1 MISPARVPSRHA
13 RLLSCSLVLMIL
25 SACAQTPPDPA
36 TATAPAVTA
45 PSAPSRAAA
54 YAGHF
59 ESDCQQLGEAF
70 YTRDL
75 VDLSPAEGGTVQA
88 RYAKAFHDAE
98 GCTPASLVV
107 VFHMPPARWT
117 FDGTTQV
124 QGRTVDRIQVQPA
137 PGGRL
142 TASQARPGSLEE
154 TPDQF
159 LMRRSST
166 GRGLPVDKA
175 VDASPTKELRLLTS
189 QRLYSSAL
197 EASANAYPTELDL
210 EGYLSRKPT
219 P

>member
-1 MISPARVPSRHA
+1 MILSARVHGRHG
-13 RLLSCSLVLMIL
+13 RLLGCSLALAAL
-25 SACAQTPPDPA
+25 SACAQTPPAPA
-36 TATAPAVTA
+36 TGAALATPAA
-45 PSAPSRAAA
+45 SAPSRAAA

-59 ESDCQQLGEAF
+59 ESGCQQLGEAF

-75 VDLSPAEGGTVQA
+75 VDLTPAEGGTVQA

-124 QGRTVDRIQVQPA
+124 QGRTVDRIQVQPT

-159 LMRRSST
+159 LMRRHST

-175 VDASPTKELRLLTS
+175 VEASPTKELRLLTS
-189 QRLYSSAL
+189 QRLYSSPPDAPPQD
-197 EASANAYPTELDL
+197 YPTELEL
-210 EGYLSRKPT
+210 ESYLSRKPS

>member
-1 MISPARVPSRHA
+1 MTSPARVPGHHA
-13 RLLSCSLVLMIL
+13 RLLGCSLALVAL
-25 SACAQTPPDPA
+25 SACAQTPPAPA
-36 TATAPAVTA
+36 TATAPAA
-45 PSAPSRAAA
+45 SAPARATA

-75 VDLSPAEGGTVQA
+75 VDLAPADGGTVQA

-159 LMRRSST
+159 LMRRQGT

-189 QRLYSSAL
+189 QRLYSSTL
-197 EASANAYPTELDL
+197 EGSADAYPTELDL

>member
-1 MISPARVPSRHA
+1 MIPNARVRGRHG
-13 RLLSCSLVLMIL
+13 RLLGCSLALAAL
-25 SACAQTPPDPA
+25 SACVQTPPAPIAATPA
-36 TATAPAVTA
+36 GSEPA
-45 PSAPSRAAA
+45 RAAA

-75 VDLSPAEGGTVQA
+75 LDLTPAEGGTVQA

-98 GCTPASLVV
+98 GCLPASLVV
-107 VFHMPPARWT
+107 VFHMPPSRWI

-124 QGRTVDRIQVQPA
+124 QGRTVDRVQVQPT

-159 LMRRSST
+159 LMRRHGT

-189 QRLYSSAL
+189 QRLYSSPL
-197 EASANAYPTELDL
+197 EGNADAYPTELDL
-210 EGYLSRKPT
+210 SGYLSRAPA

>member
-1 MISPARVPSRHA
+1 MILPARVRGHQG
-13 RLLSCSLVLMIL
+13 RLLGCSLALAVL
-25 SACAQTPPDPA
+25 SACAQTPPAPA
-36 TATAPAVTA
+36 TGAASAA
-45 PSAPSRAAA
+45 SAPSRAAA

-75 VDLSPAEGGTVQA
+75 VDLAPAEGGTVQA

-159 LMRRSST
+159 LMRRHGT
-166 GRGLPVDKA
+166 GRGLPVDKV
-175 VDASPTKELRLLTS
+175 VDASPTKELRLLTT
-189 QRLYSSAL
+189 QRLYSSTL
-197 EASANAYPTELDL
+197 EGSADAYPTELDL
-210 EGYLSRKPT
+210 SGYLSRT
-219 P
+219 PAP